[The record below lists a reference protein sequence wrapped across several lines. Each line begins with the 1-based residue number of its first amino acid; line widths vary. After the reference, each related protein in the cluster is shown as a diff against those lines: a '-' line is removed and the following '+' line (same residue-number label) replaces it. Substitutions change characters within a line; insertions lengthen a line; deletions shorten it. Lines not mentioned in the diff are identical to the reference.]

1 MSKFSQKKLISFVI
15 PVYNEEDAIPSL
27 TKELSQFINKNKNY
41 DFEVIYVENGSR
53 DKSYEMLAVA
63 AKKEPR
69 FKVLQLSRNF
79 ECDGGIAAG
88 LHYVEGDAC
97 VVMMADLQEPLSV
110 VIDFLKKWEEGYE
123 IVYGIVE
130 KRTASPMRNW
140 MSVMYYK
147 LLNMATQDAFPEGVS
162 DFRLIDR
169 SVVEA
174 INSMPEQ
181 NKYLR
186 GLVMWTGFK
195 HTGIKF
201 DRRDRVAGESKAD
214 FITVLRV
221 AKNGLFSFSYLPLRI
236 VSYIGV
242 GMTII
247 SFIMIVFYLVLY
259 MIQGREA
266 PGITSIL
273 LLLLFL
279 FGILFFILGIISEY
293 IARIYEEAKKRPT
306 YIVRKMVNL

>member
-1 MSKFSQKKLISFVI
+1 MADIPHKKLISFVI

-27 TKELSQFINKNKNY
+27 VAELSAFIQKHTLY
-41 DFEVIYVENGSR
+41 DFEVIYVENGSH
-53 DKSYEMLAVA
+53 DKSYQLLKKA
-63 AKKEPR
+63 AEKEPR

-88 LHYVEGDAC
+88 MHYVKGDAC

-110 VIDFLKKWEEGYE
+110 VLSFIKKWEDGFD
-123 IVYGIVE
+123 IVYGIVQ

-140 MSVMYYK
+140 LSVKYYK
-147 LLNMATQDAFPEGVS
+147 LLNMATNNAFPENVS

-169 SVVEA
+169 RVVEA
-174 INSMPEQ
+174 INNMPEQ

-214 FITVLRV
+214 LITVLRV
-221 AKNGLFSFSYLPLRI
+221 AKNGLFSFSYLPLRF
-236 VSYIGV
+236 VSYLGM
-242 GMTII
+242 GMTAI
-247 SFIMIVFYLVLY
+247 SFILIIFYLILF
-259 MIQGREA
+259 IIEGRVA

-293 IARIYEEAKKRPT
+293 IARIYEEAKHRPT
-306 YIVRKMVNL
+306 YIVKDMVNM

>member
-1 MSKFSQKKLISFVI
+1 MSKSSPKKLITFVI

-27 TKELSQFINKNKNY
+27 TKEITQFINKNTAY
-41 DFEVIYVENGSR
+41 DFDVIYVENGSH
-53 DKSYEMLAVA
+53 DKSYKMLEA
-63 AKKEPR
+63 AAQKDPR
-69 FKVLQLSRNF
+69 IKILQLSRNF

-88 LHYVEGDAC
+88 LHYVQGDAC

-110 VIDFLKKWEEGYE
+110 VKDFLKKWEEGYE
-123 IVYGIVE
+123 IVYGIVK

-147 LLNMATQDAFPEGVS
+147 LLNLATHNAFPEGVS

-169 SVVEA
+169 HVVEA
-174 INSMPEQ
+174 INNMPEQ

-195 HTGIKF
+195 HTGIAF
-201 DRRDRVAGESKAD
+201 DRKDRVAGESKANL
-214 FITVLRV
+214 ITVLRV
-221 AKNGLFSFSYLPLRI
+221 AKNGIFSFSYLPLRV

-259 MIQGREA
+259 FIQGREA
-266 PGITSIL
+266 PGIISII

-293 IARIYEEAKKRPT
+293 IARIYEEAKHRPT